1 MMNNDKE
8 QHHPFVMLAKQ
19 ALETFVMRGVVIT
32 PPNPLPEEFRR
43 KAGCFVT
50 LEENGE
56 LRGCIGTI
64 EPIYDNLAQ
73 EIINNAIAAGTEDPR
88 FPPVTVDELD
98 IIDYTVEVLSSLE
111 EVADESALDPK
122 RWGVVVQSK
131 LRPYRKGV
139 LLPNLEGVDSVQE
152 QIRICR
158 LKGGISHSEEVRL
171 FRFTTEKYK

>member
-1 MMNNDKE
+1 
-8 QHHPFVMLAKQ
+8 
-19 ALETFVMRGVVIT
+19 MRGVVIT
-32 PPNPLPEEFRR
+32 PPNPPSEFRSR
-43 KAGCFVT
+43 KAGCFVM

-56 LRGCIGTI
+56 LRGRLEQLSPFMI
-64 EPIYDNLAQ
+64 NLAQ

-98 IIDYTVEVLSSLE
+98 IIDYTVEVFRSLE